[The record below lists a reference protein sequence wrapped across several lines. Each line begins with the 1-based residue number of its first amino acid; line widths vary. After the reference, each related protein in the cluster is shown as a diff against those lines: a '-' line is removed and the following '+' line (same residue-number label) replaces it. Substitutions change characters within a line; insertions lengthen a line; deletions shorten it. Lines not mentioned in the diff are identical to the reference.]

1 MKRFSTHARPG
12 LHTHS
17 LSRTFLQR
25 NILSNWTW
33 SAIYR
38 IHFLCSP
45 LFITPIFSFTNEKAA
60 VEPKTDPIAKIPG
73 FPTIN
78 ESKYRTYNMDVVGG
92 PFDYTKTS
100 PWRAPG
106 TAPVRG
112 KVLMLNNNNDLYRKI
127 KRQKQKHTPHI
138 GSCA

>member
-1 MKRFSTHARPG
+1 MLDQVCTH
-12 LHTHS
+12 T
-17 LSRTFLQR
+17 LSRVLSYSGTFFP
-25 NILSNWTW
+25 IG
-33 SAIYR
+33 
-38 IHFLCSP
+38 HGVP
-45 LFITPIFSFTNEKAA
+45 FITFISVFPPFYTPLFSFTNVKAA

>member
-1 MKRFSTHARPG
+1 MLDQVCTH
-12 LHTHS
+12 T
-17 LSRTFLQR
+17 LSRV
-25 NILSNWTW
+25 LSYSGLAYFPT
-33 SAIYR
+33 AEPPFYT
-38 IHFLCSP
+38 P
-45 LFITPIFSFTNEKAA
+45 LFSFTNVKAA